1 MSLILGSAGSRRS
14 RRSRPDGPVLNPIL
28 NPVSG
33 RAEDAFARNFYTGSM
48 ERSEYIEQRNGG
60 FYIAGTRVSLDSIVY
75 SFKTGD
81 SPETIR
87 QNFSSLTLEQVY
99 GAIAFYL
106 AHEQEVDAN
115 IREGEEEIQRSV
127 PPLRESRPELY
138 ARLDRARHEIPTRDL
153 AKH

>member
-1 MSLILGSAGSRRS
+1 MGQGLRTWVPQA
-14 RRSRPDGPVLNPIL
+14 
-28 NPVSG
+28 
-33 RAEDAFARNFYTGSM
+33 NFYTGNM

-60 FYIAGTRVSLDSIVY
+60 FYVAGARVSLDSIVY
-75 SFKTGD
+75 SFKAGD

-115 IREGEEEIQRSV
+115 IREGEEEIERSV
-127 PPLRESRPELY
+127 PPLSESRPELY
-138 ARLDRARHEIPTRDL
+138 ARLERARHEIAHQDL

>member
-1 MSLILGSAGSRRS
+1 MKTKSTARRS
-14 RRSRPDGPVLNPIL
+14 RTYVIFRDGMYWINK
-28 NPVSG
+28 S
-33 RAEDAFARNFYTGSM
+33 
-48 ERSEYIEQRNGG
+48 
-60 FYIAGTRVSLDSIVY
+60 RVSLDSIVY
-75 SFKTGD
+75 SFKAGD

-115 IREGEEEIQRSV
+115 IREGEEEIQHSIRPVS
-127 PPLRESRPELY
+127 ESRPELY
-138 ARLDRARHEIPTRDL
+138 ARLEHARHELTTPDL

>member
-1 MSLILGSAGSRRS
+1 
-14 RRSRPDGPVLNPIL
+14 
-28 NPVSG
+28 
-33 RAEDAFARNFYTGSM
+33 M

-60 FYIAGTRVSLDSIVY
+60 FYVAGTRVSLDSIVY
-75 SFKTGD
+75 SFKAGD

-106 AHEQEVDAN
+106 AHEREVHAN
-115 IREGEEEIQRSV
+115 IREGEAEVERSI
-127 PPLRESRPELY
+127 PPLSETRPELH
-138 ARLDRARHEIPTRDL
+138 ARLERARHEISTQDL